1 MVNHYPAGIY
11 LFKVNNKNTRTMCEI
26 CPKFMIKTIE
36 QRHWHC
42 FGIFIVNFEKIL
54 HNCSSVSIVPFEKVN
69 ARWVIN
75 SGSFLM
81 TSFYYLHN
89 MRKQIVDSQC
99 KQCCKLTEKITVK
112 LISTLFWCLVKY
124 LYVSSYIIRKNNSA
138 ELSLNPCRHLKIWQ
152 NCYVN
157 WCKKDNSLF
166 CPLLAYRN
174 FL

>member
-1 MVNHYPAGIY
+1 
-11 LFKVNNKNTRTMCEI
+11 MCEI

-54 HNCSSVSIVPFEKVN
+54 HNCSSVSIAPFEQVN

-81 TSFYYLHN
+81 TSILLFTQHEKANCGFTMQAVL
-89 MRKQIVDSQC
+89 QINW
-99 KQCCKLTEKITVK
+99 KNNFVK